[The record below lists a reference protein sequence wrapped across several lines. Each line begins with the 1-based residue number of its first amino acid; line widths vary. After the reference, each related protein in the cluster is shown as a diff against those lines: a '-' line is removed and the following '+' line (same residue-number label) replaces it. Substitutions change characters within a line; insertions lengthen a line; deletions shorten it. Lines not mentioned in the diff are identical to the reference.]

1 MGRGGVAGGLVGFVG
16 VRMDTVGCHNLYVN
30 CAARCHLFGSIQM
43 PDSLSRACMG
53 LRHRMAG
60 APILKVR
67 AWTSSFG
74 CLTEAPCC
82 SACGCL
88 IFRSVLSPIQRPR
101 VLHVECQTALYPA
114 LLRGSLLE
122 HLVPLTRC
130 ALFCFPWSAQV
141 HMVPGQERHKWHTEE
156 KRLVLCTS

>member
-30 CAARCHLFGSIQM
+30 SAARSHLFGSIQM
-43 PDSLSRACMG
+43 ADSLSRACMG

-60 APILKVR
+60 APILEVR

-82 SACGCL
+82 SACGSL
-88 IFRSVLSPIQRPR
+88 IFPTVLSPIPRPR

-114 LLRGSLLE
+114 PLRGSLLE
-122 HLVPLTRC
+122 HLLVMRC
-130 ALFCFPWSAQV
+130 FVF
-141 HMVPGQERHKWHTEE
+141 HGRHRCTWCQGKSGTSSTPRRGDLYCA
-156 KRLVLCTS
+156 RLE